1 MMAVKNALLCKEYL
15 AERKMMD
22 TTVCLAAG
30 PKIRCY
36 TMSPKVAVQWD
47 SAIVYCGFKTAYK
60 LSLSG
65 VAGKTMAKISCRT
78 NEGRLLD
85 ESELHISSTIYM
97 GRMLIPFNVAAGTN
111 IYIEILLPEYGVLSK
126 SVCKPV
132 HNSIPMKAM
141 YIKNTT
147 CNIAIEDLRGN
158 LSRKT
163 SSFRSER
170 MSKSKVNSFLS
181 IIGWSKQLLNVYLKF
196 INCF

>member
-1 MMAVKNALLCKEYL
+1 
-15 AERKMMD
+15 
-22 TTVCLAAG
+22 
-30 PKIRCY
+30 
-36 TMSPKVAVQWD
+36 MSPKVAVQWD

-97 GRMLIPFNVAAGTN
+97 GRMLIPFNVAVGTN